1 MDNGAASRAARS
13 MRETPEPMRAAMPTS
28 HTTTTTTTTV
38 LDPTLKLLG
47 KVDRVRRSRGGQ
59 DETSRRMHVI
69 DSESRRPRRHY
80 HPFFFIFAYKAHEK
94 LHARYG
100 SMGMADEGLDEEV
113 KLERWMSGVTNL
125 GFVVVFSFFI

>member
-28 HTTTTTTTTV
+28 HTTTTTTV

-80 HPFFFIFAYKAHEK
+80 HPFFFF
-94 LHARYG
+94 LHIRPTKNCMQGTAVWVWPMKG
-100 SMGMADEGLDEEV
+100 
-113 KLERWMSGVTNL
+113 WMKK
-125 GFVVVFSFFI
+125 